1 MSKITKNTTISEALE
16 MFPRAAEIMQSHGL
30 HCVGCHVNVMESI
43 EGGAKGH
50 GMDDEA
56 VNQIINDINEAME
69 SSKTSGS
76 QQLIT
81 PLIVTSK
88 AAAKIKSLLQAEN
101 KPDYALKVSVLSGGC
116 SGHKY
121 DLSFVKSAKEGDYA
135 IEKDGAKIFVD
146 KDSLEFLSGSELDF
160 VESLSESGFKF
171 KNPNAKTTCGCG
183 DSFS

>member
-1 MSKITKNTTISEALE
+1 MPKITKDTTISEALE
-16 MFPRAAEIMQSHGL
+16 IFPRAAEIMQNHGL

-56 VNQIINDINEAME
+56 VEQIISDINEAME
-69 SSKTSGS
+69 SNTSRGS
-76 QQLIT
+76 QQLIE

-88 AAAKIKSLLQAEN
+88 AAAKIKSLLEAEK
-101 KPDYALKVSVLSGGC
+101 KPDYALRVSVLPGGC
-116 SGHKY
+116 SGYKY
-121 DLSFVKSAKEGDYA
+121 DLAFVRSAKERDEI
-135 IEKDGAKIFVD
+135 IEKDGVKVFVD
-146 KDSLEFLSGSELDF
+146 KDSLEFLSGTELDF

>member
-50 GMDDEA
+50 GMDNEA
-56 VNQIINDINEAME
+56 VNQIIN
-69 SSKTSGS
+69 
-76 QQLIT
+76 
-81 PLIVTSK
+81 
-88 AAAKIKSLLQAEN
+88 
-101 KPDYALKVSVLSGGC
+101 ALKVSVLSGGC